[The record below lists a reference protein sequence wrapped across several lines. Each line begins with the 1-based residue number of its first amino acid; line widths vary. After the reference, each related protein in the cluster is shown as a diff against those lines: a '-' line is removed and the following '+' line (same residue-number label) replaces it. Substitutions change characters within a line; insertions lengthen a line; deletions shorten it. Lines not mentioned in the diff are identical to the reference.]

1 MVDLIKII
9 KLLPDNWTAV
19 LDQAEEMGRQR
30 AMYLNTCVTL
40 IDDKKDWLETWVEKH
55 LTDVAVDTSKVQ
67 GHPLFKKFE
76 HVVIDFPALFS
87 VPEGFDADN
96 MTELGSLLDEKI
108 AYLRTQLAEFEPET
122 INIDAVM
129 AELKVIIT
137 TIMDI
142 PQDLDFTNS
151 AMVAQL
157 KNEKLIRLRPSIYRL
172 LNLLLNIDLT
182 GTMADTSL
190 DKLSAISDALLSD
203 EKAPSE
209 ASNSKIPIIGSIR
222 EKLPVI
228 EQELRDLN
236 ISLVDVAQTSEKGQ
250 EVLTLLEE
258 RLPLI
263 EQQFKEGNW
272 EDFEPATWVTQVRAI
287 LEQVKAILSHP
298 SLVGILQVIQGRFN
312 MVRLV
317 DIDVTE
323 ALARLKE
330 VFHFPEELSWDDPLS
345 VAPLIKIKI
354 SDLLDLIACVEIVGV
369 NTTQAIE
376 KIRVFVET
384 LNEATQEENM
394 DSSGGFSA
402 ALSKQ
407 LVTAIQEIMP
417 VSDESNGWFEQLRKL
432 QLIWQFVSESGL
444 KLDLQDKTS
453 LHQQPI
459 EHNLSRMMV
468 PDPQTGVMSIPS

>member
-1 MVDLIKII
+1 MVDLINIM

-30 AMYLNTCVTL
+30 AMYLNKSITL
-40 IDDKKDWLETWVEKH
+40 IDDNKDWLDTWIEKH
-55 LTDVAVDTSKVQ
+55 LTDVTVDTSLVQ
-67 GHPLFKKFE
+67 DHPLFKKFE

-96 MTELGSLLDEKI
+96 MTELGSLVDEKI

-122 INIDAVM
+122 IDIDAVI

-137 TIMDI
+137 AIMDI

-157 KNEKLIRLRPSIYRL
+157 KNEKLNQLRPSIYRL
-172 LNLLLNIDLT
+172 LNSLLNIDLT
-182 GTMADTSL
+182 GTLADTSL

-209 ASNSKIPIIGSIR
+209 ASNSKFPIIGSIR

-228 EQELRDLN
+228 EQELTDLN
-236 ISLVDVAQTSEKGQ
+236 IPEVDIAQTSEAGQ

-263 EQQFKEGNW
+263 EQQFNEGNW
-272 EDFEPATWVTQVRAI
+272 EDFEPTTWVTQGRAI

-298 SLVGILQVIQGRFN
+298 SLVGILQVIQGQFN

-317 DIDVTE
+317 DIDVTD

-330 VFHFPEELSWDDPLS
+330 VFDFPEELSWDDPMS
-345 VAPLIKIKI
+345 VAPLIKNKI
-354 SDLLDLIACVEIVGV
+354 SVFLDLIACVEIVGV
-369 NTTQAIE
+369 NTTHAIE

-384 LNEATQEENM
+384 LNEATEEENM
-394 DSSGGFSA
+394 ELSGGFSA

-407 LVTAIQEIMP
+407 LVTAMQEIMP
-417 VSDESNGWFEQLRKL
+417 LSGESNGWFEQLQKL
-432 QLIWQFVSESGL
+432 QLIWQFISSKGL
-444 KLDLQDKTS
+444 KVVIQDKI
-453 LHQQPI
+453 I
-459 EHNLSRMMV
+459 EHQRPIGHDIRRMMV
-468 PDPQTGVMSIPS
+468 PDPQTGVMSMQS